1 MATASVPARVIE
13 PRRRGALES
22 VREAWRHRHLVPF
35 FGHPAPF
42 PTGPFVLA
50 RATGVPIV
58 RAFCLLRP
66 DRRYAVTVLPPLR
79 VSRGGEAEAARTWV
93 ASLEAIVRAHP
104 TQWFN
109 FFDVWR
115 PFGP

>member
-1 MATASVPARVIE
+1 M
-13 PRRRGALES
+13 
-22 VREAWRHRHLVPF
+22 REVSGIADR
-35 FGHPAPF
+35 
-42 PTGPFVLA
+42 FVVYA
-50 RATGVPIV
+50 NNHITRMKSS
-58 RAFCLLRP
+58 LLRRAAFLHRP
-66 DRRYAVTVLPPLR
+66 HQYAVTVLPPLR
-79 VSRGGEAEAARTWV
+79 VPRGGEAEAVRTWV